1 MPQSTI
7 IKMGNKK
14 LLTLSTP
21 IENPTKINS
30 ETKLLIG
37 DLIDTMKA
45 ENGVGIA
52 APQIGINKRIIIFG
66 FTENKRYPNKPPI
79 PLTVLINPEVRI
91 LSNELVYG
99 WEGCLSVPGLRG
111 LVPRYSQI
119 EYSGFDEKGQ
129 FVKRI
134 VDEFHARVVQHEYDH
149 LNGILYPQRME
160 DMTYFGYEDELI
172 A

>member
-14 LLTLSTP
+14 LLTLSMP
-21 IENPTKINS
+21 IESPMKINS